1 MAKTIFNMADGN
13 LTPRNAAC
21 GSWIMTVN
29 SPSGS
34 RPTLQRDTWLWFDMS
49 LSSPGGSTLQCG
61 MWLWNH
67 DSEFARWQHPA
78 MTRSCGIMTLNSPGG
93 STLQSDKWL
102 WDDMPLN
109 SPKGPPY

>member
-34 RPTLQRDTWLWFDMS
+34 RPTLQRDTWLGDDMP
-49 LSSPGGSTLQCG
+49 LNSPGGRTLQCG

-67 DSEFARWQHPA
+67 DSEFA
-78 MTRSCGIMTLNSPGG
+78 
-93 STLQSDKWL
+93 
-102 WDDMPLN
+102 
-109 SPKGPPY
+109 